1 MELMQRV
8 EDFVGGVVVVS
19 AGRLQQAALGISKL
33 LVELEVDDGEVVM
46 VVVVG
51 PK

>member
-1 MELMQRV
+1 MWLMQRV
-8 EDFVGGVVVVS
+8 DFVGGVVVDP
-19 AGRLQQAALGISKL
+19 AGRLREVALVISTL
-33 LVELEVDDGEVVM
+33 LVGLEVDDGEVVM